1 MLAAEEEPNPLLP
14 HLSEIIVGAV
24 AFGLLLWFLQSKV
37 FPVFEKT
44 FAERRDAIEGGME
57 RAKEAEEEA
66 KETLAQYREQL
77 ADARHE
83 AARLREDAREQ
94 GAAIIAE
101 MREQAQ
107 AEARRLTEQA
117 HQQIEADRV
126 QAVNSLRAQVG
137 TLATD
142 LAGRI
147 VGESL
152 EDDAR
157 QRRVVDRFL
166 DELEARADEQART
179 ATSATPAPWSRRT
192 DTVTSAGMQG
202 ASRESLK
209 AARETLGALISSE
222 RQRPARGSATTCSRV
237 TALLD
242 REHPLRRALTD
253 PARDG
258 DARVGLARAVLGE
271 QVGGATADLLA
282 WVVAGPLVRAA
293 RPRDGA
299 RAARGGGAG
308 RRGRAGRPPRRRR
321 GRAVPLQPRAWPA
334 RPSCARALSDLSA
347 PVESRAALIEGLL
360 GGRTVRGDP
369 APGAPGRGRAARAHL
384 RPHGRRSTARWP
396 PTGAAAWSRP
406 SPPSTRSPRSSAAGW
421 PRRCSGSTVTRCTST
436 SSSTPTSSAASGS
449 SIGDEVIDGSVV
461 SRLDDARRRLA
472 G

>member
-1 MLAAEEEPNPLLP
+1 MTYATTSLRHLGVLAAEEEPNPLLP

-24 AFGLLLWFLQSKV
+24 AFALLLWFLQKKV

-117 HQQIEADRV
+117 HQQIEADKSTALT
-126 QAVNSLRAQVG
+126 QLRTQVG

-166 DELEARADEQART
+166 DELEARADEGSTAPDVGQT
-179 ATSATPAPWSRRT
+179 AT
-192 DTVTSAGMQG
+192 VG
-202 ASRESLK
+202 E
-209 AARETLGALISSE
+209 
-222 RQRPARGSATTCSRV
+222 
-237 TALLD
+237 
-242 REHPLRRALTD
+242 D
-253 PARDG
+253 PAK
-258 DARVGLARAVLGE
+258 
-271 QVGGATADLLA
+271 
-282 WVVAGPLVRAA
+282 
-293 RPRDGA
+293 
-299 RAARGGGAG
+299 
-308 RRGRAGRPPRRRR
+308 
-321 GRAVPLQPRAWPA
+321 
-334 RPSCARALSDLSA
+334 
-347 PVESRAALIEGLL
+347 
-360 GGRTVRGDP
+360 
-369 APGAPGRGRAARAHL
+369 
-384 RPHGRRSTARWP
+384 
-396 PTGAAAWSRP
+396 
-406 SPPSTRSPRSSAAGW
+406 
-421 PRRCSGSTVTRCTST
+421 
-436 SSSTPTSSAASGS
+436 
-449 SIGDEVIDGSVV
+449 
-461 SRLDDARRRLA
+461 
-472 G
+472 

>member
-1 MLAAEEEPNPLLP
+1 MTYASTSVRDLWVLAAEEEPNPLLP

-24 AFGLLLWFLQSKV
+24 AFALLLWFLQKKV

-126 QAVNSLRAQVG
+126 QAVTSLRAQVG

-166 DELEARADEQART
+166 DELEARADEQVVPT
-179 ATSATPAPWSRRT
+179 TPATS
-192 DTVTSAGMQG
+192 
-202 ASRESLK
+202 
-209 AARETLGALISSE
+209 
-222 RQRPARGSATTCSRV
+222 
-237 TALLD
+237 
-242 REHPLRRALTD
+242 
-253 PARDG
+253 
-258 DARVGLARAVLGE
+258 
-271 QVGGATADLLA
+271 
-282 WVVAGPLVRAA
+282 
-293 RPRDGA
+293 
-299 RAARGGGAG
+299 
-308 RRGRAGRPPRRRR
+308 
-321 GRAVPLQPRAWPA
+321 
-334 RPSCARALSDLSA
+334 
-347 PVESRAALIEGLL
+347 
-360 GGRTVRGDP
+360 
-369 APGAPGRGRAARAHL
+369 
-384 RPHGRRSTARWP
+384 
-396 PTGAAAWSRP
+396 
-406 SPPSTRSPRSSAAGW
+406 STRVVQEDP
-421 PRRCSGSTVTRCTST
+421 
-436 SSSTPTSSAASGS
+436 TP
-449 SIGDEVIDGSVV
+449 
-461 SRLDDARRRLA
+461 
-472 G
+472 